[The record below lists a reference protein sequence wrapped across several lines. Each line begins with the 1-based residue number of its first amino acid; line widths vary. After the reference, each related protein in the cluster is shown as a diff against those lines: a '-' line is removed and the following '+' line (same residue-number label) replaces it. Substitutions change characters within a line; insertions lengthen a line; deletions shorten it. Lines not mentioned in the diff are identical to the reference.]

1 MTAHIGLITIV
12 AETLVAMLQL
22 LRQRQVTKRASRSCR
37 RAR

>member
-12 AETLVAMLQL
+12 AETLVAMLQ
-22 LRQRQVTKRASRSCR
+22 RRQVTKRASRSCR